1 MASPIRQRLLDAQD
15 LSYRDFNAR
24 LLPTVDKNHMFG
36 VRIPAIRKI
45 AKNLTK
51 EDMDTY
57 FLNWDDYYFEEK
69 MLRGM
74 VFGYV
79 KLDFNAQLKFIEQF
93 IPEIDN
99 WSVCDSFC
107 TGLKSTKKHQK
118 EIWEFIQ
125 PYALSKEE
133 YKARFAAVMLLNYF
147 VDEIYIHPTIALLDS
162 IQNGKFYTQ
171 MAVAWAISICYIK
184 FPEITEAY
192 LKTSTQDDFTYN
204 KALQKIIESN
214 RIDQKTKTKI
224 RGIKRGKNK

>member
-1 MASPIRQRLLDAQD
+1 MKNFIQERLFEERD
-15 LSYRDFNAR
+15 LPYRDFNAK
-24 LLPTVDKNHMFG
+24 LIPTVDKDSMIG

-45 AKNLTK
+45 AKEVAK
-51 EDMDTY
+51 EDAPS
-57 FLNWDDYYFEEK
+57 FLSNTRYQFYEEK
-69 MLRGM
+69 MLSGM
-74 VFGYV
+74 VIGYA
-79 KLDFNAQLKFIEQF
+79 KMDFEEQLTHIEDF
-93 IPEIDN
+93 IPKIDN

-118 EIWEFIQ
+118 EMWQFIQ
-125 PYALSKEE
+125 PYAGSNEE

-147 VDEIYIHPTIALLDS
+147 VNETYIQQTLALLDS

-192 LKTSTQDDFTYN
+192 LKTSSQDTFTYN

-214 RIDQKTKTKI
+214 RIDHGIKDKI
-224 RGIKRGKNK
+224 RAMKRK